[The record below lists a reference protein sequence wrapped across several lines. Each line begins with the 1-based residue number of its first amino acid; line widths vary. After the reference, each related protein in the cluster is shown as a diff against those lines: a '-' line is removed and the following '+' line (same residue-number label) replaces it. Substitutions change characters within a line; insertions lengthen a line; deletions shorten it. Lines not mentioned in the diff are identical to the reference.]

1 MWLKIILSLLI
12 LILISGLLFMK
23 ISPQFGASGNVASND
38 RIKNSKNF
46 KNGKF
51 RNLEDTSLM
60 TKFDLATLANSFT
73 NDHDKVPS
81 FSLPIERINANP
93 FESDNG
99 CGIKFV
105 WFGHSTLLLEV
116 SNKKILLDPM
126 LSEVPAPLPMLGS
139 KRFSKDIPLDIS
151 NFPVL
156 DAVLIS
162 HDHYDHLDYST
173 ILKLKDKVKMF
184 YVPLGIGDH
193 LKLWGV
199 EAEKTV

>member
-51 RNLEDTSLM
+51 RNLEATSLM
-60 TKFDLATLANSFT
+60 TKFDLVTLANSFT
-73 NDHDKVPS
+73 NNHDKVPS

-116 SNKKILLDPM
+116 NNKKILL
-126 LSEVPAPLPMLGS
+126 
-139 KRFSKDIPLDIS
+139 INNHHIS
-151 NFPVL
+151 SCF
-156 DAVLIS
+156 
-162 HDHYDHLDYST
+162 
-173 ILKLKDKVKMF
+173 
-184 YVPLGIGDH
+184 
-193 LKLWGV
+193 
-199 EAEKTV
+199 